1 MSVKIKELNIKIEI
15 KKDFHTQEQLMEKFI
30 QSLSVDRLPMEF
42 IEGLAEKCKE
52 EIDNDQRVVRTK
64 FGRF

>member
-15 KKDFHTQEQLMEKFI
+15 KKDFLTQEQLMDQFI
-30 QSLSVDRLPMEF
+30 QKLSIDKLPVEF
-42 IEGLAEKCKE
+42 IESLAEKCKE
-52 EIDNDQRVVRTK
+52 EIDNDQRILGTK